1 MNLSKGLFMIKIVLF
16 TSDTLL
22 KTLTQP
28 QHIESKISLENK
40 TLFIETI
47 SANIGWRIYLSYL
60 AFLKRDT
67 ILTESTLFHIYV

>member
-1 MNLSKGLFMIKIVLF
+1 MIKIVLF

-47 SANIGWRIYLSYL
+47 SAYIG
-60 AFLKRDT
+60 
-67 ILTESTLFHIYV
+67 